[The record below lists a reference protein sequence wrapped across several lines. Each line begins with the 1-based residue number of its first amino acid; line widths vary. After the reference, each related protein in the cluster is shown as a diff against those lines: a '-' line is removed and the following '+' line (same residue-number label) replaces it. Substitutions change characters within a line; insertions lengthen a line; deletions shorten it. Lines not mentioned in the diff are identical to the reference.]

1 MSLLQTSGRLMMI
14 LSPLGAK
21 NRPTI
26 TNHSLKLLM
35 DCRKRVTW
43 PAFVIF
49 PGVGTA
55 YIMCLLL
62 PV

>member
-26 TNHSLKLLM
+26 SNHSLKLLM
-35 DCRKRVTW
+35 DCRKRVNW
-43 PAFVIF
+43 PAIVIF